1 MGKRIIVLDDGETW
15 ETVGG
20 ADVWTITDEA
30 YGRLLLG
37 EVSPKDIEADSIL
50 NIVEVK

>member
-1 MGKRIIVLDDGETW
+1 MAKRIIVLGDGETW
-15 ETVGG
+15 ESVGG

-30 YGRLLLG
+30 YSRLLQG
-37 EVSPKDIEADSIL
+37 EVSPKDIEADSVL